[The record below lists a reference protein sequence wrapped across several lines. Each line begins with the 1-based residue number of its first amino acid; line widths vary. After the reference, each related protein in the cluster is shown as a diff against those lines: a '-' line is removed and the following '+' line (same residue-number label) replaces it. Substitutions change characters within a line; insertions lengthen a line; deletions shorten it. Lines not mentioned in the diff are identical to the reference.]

1 MKSEATVAIVVS
13 AEHKKLLVSLKDSLV
28 IRLVDLSQVAFE
40 IQELPDVIRVIVL
53 LNLSKGAKIKKSTLK
68 TRLDRV
74 CASYGC
80 ITMNELDKALKEMSV
95 EGLITEKD
103 DSVQLTSQGQRLGKE
118 WESLLLKKEPIME
131 VVAGLV
137 DGSITSLVV
146 ILSAFIAT
154 FTAST
159 SFLGNPKTVVFA
171 AFLTLSAVAITN
183 FSSFLLGGITEDL
196 ADIMTLQNL
205 MNYSLSDIPDK
216 KERDKS
222 LLLVQK
228 LFTLLGKQIHRS
240 NLYAAVICGTTTFL
254 AGIIP
259 IATYLALPPIYNIV
273 ASLIVVTAISGV
285 FLARYRSKKT
295 RVNWKITLAETLTI
309 VIIATVASL
318 ILGVA

>member
-1 MKSEATVAIVVS
+1 
-13 AEHKKLLVSLKDSLV
+13 
-28 IRLVDLSQVAFE
+28 VAFE

-53 LNLSKGAKIKKSTLK
+53 LNLSKGAKIKKATLK
-68 TRLDRV
+68 DRVDRV
-74 CASYGC
+74 CVNYAC
-80 ITMNELDKALKEMSV
+80 IEMNELDKALKEMSA
-95 EGLITEKD
+95 EGLTAEKD
-103 DSVQLTSQGQRLGKE
+103 GMVQLTAQGQRLGKE

-146 ILSAFIAT
+146 ILSAFLAT
-154 FTAST
+154 LT
-159 SFLGNPKTVVFA
+159 GNVTYFGSYKTIVFA
-171 AFLTLSAVAITN
+171 ALLTLSAVAVTN

-222 LLLVQK
+222 LMLVQK
-228 LFTLLGKQIHRS
+228 LFTLLGKEIHRS
-240 NLYAAVICGTTTFL
+240 NLYGAIISGTTTFL

-259 IATYLALPPIYNIV
+259 IATYLALPPVYNIV
-273 ASLIVVTAISGV
+273 VSLIVVAVISGV

-295 RVNWKITLAETLTI
+295 RVNWKITLAETIAI
-309 VIIATVASL
+309 VIIATVVSL
-318 ILGVA
+318 LLGALPS

>member
-1 MKSEATVAIVVS
+1 
-13 AEHKKLLVSLKDSLV
+13 L
-28 IRLVDLSQVAFE
+28 AFE
-40 IQELPDVIRVIVL
+40 IQELPDVIRVVVL

-68 TRLDRV
+68 NRIDRV
-74 CASYGC
+74 CVNYAC
-80 ITMNELDKALKEMSV
+80 IEMNELDKALKEMSN

-103 DSVQLTSQGQRLGKE
+103 EIVQLTAQGQRLGKE
-118 WESLLLKKEPIME
+118 WENLLLKKEPIME

-154 FTAST
+154 FTAT
-159 SFLGNPKTVVFA
+159 SIFHDLRTVIFT

-196 ADIMTLQNL
+196 NDIMTLQNL

-222 LLLVQK
+222 LMLVQK
-228 LFTLLGKQIHRS
+228 LFTLLSKQIHRS
-240 NLYAAVICGTTTFL
+240 NLYAAVICGTTTFI
-254 AGIIP
+254 AGIVP
-259 IATYLALPPIYNIV
+259 IATYLLLPPIYNITV
-273 ASLIVVTAISGV
+273 SLILVAVISGV

-295 RVNWKITLAETLTI
+295 RVNWKITLMETVAI

-318 ILGVA
+318 LLGGV

>member
-1 MKSEATVAIVVS
+1 
-13 AEHKKLLVSLKDSLV
+13 
-28 IRLVDLSQVAFE
+28 VAFE

-53 LNLSKGAKIKKSTLK
+53 LNLSKGTKIKKSTLK
-68 TRLDRV
+68 ARIDRV
-74 CASYGC
+74 CLNYAC
-80 ITMNELDKALKEMSV
+80 IDMGELDKALAEMNT
-95 EGLITEKD
+95 EGLIRLQGD
-103 DSVQLTSQGQRLGKE
+103 YVQLTEQGQKLGKE

-154 FTAST
+154 LTTTST
-159 SFLGNPKTVVFA
+159 FLSNHAAVVFA

-240 NLYAAVICGTTTFL
+240 NLYAAIICGTTTFI

-259 IATYLALPPIYNIV
+259 IAAYLLLPPIYNIV
-273 ASLIVVTAISGV
+273 TSLVLVTAIVGI
-285 FLARYRSKKT
+285 FLVRYRSKKT
-295 RVNWKITLAETLTI
+295 RVNWKITLAETVVI

-318 ILGVA
+318 ILGAA

>member
-1 MKSEATVAIVVS
+1 M
-13 AEHKKLLVSLKDSLV
+13 
-28 IRLVDLSQVAFE
+28 AFE
-40 IQELPDVIRVIVL
+40 IQELPDVIRIIVL
-53 LNLSKGAKIKKSTLK
+53 LNIRKGARVKKLTLK
-68 TRLDRV
+68 NRIDRV
-74 CASYGC
+74 CSSYGC
-80 ITMNELDKALKEMSV
+80 IDMAEFEKALKEMAT
-95 EGLITEKD
+95 EGLITEKG
-103 DSVQLTSQGQRLGKE
+103 DSVLLTTQGQRLSKE

-131 VVAGLV
+131 IVAGLV

-154 FTAST
+154 FTSAS
-159 SFLGNPKTVVFA
+159 SFLGNQSAVIFA

-222 LLLVQK
+222 LLLVHK
-228 LFTLLGKQIHRS
+228 LFTVLGKEIHRS
-240 NLYAAVICGTTTFL
+240 NIYAAVICGTTTFI

-259 IATYLALPPIYNIV
+259 IAAYLLLPPYFNIIV
-273 ASLIVVTAISGV
+273 SLVLVSSIVGI
-285 FLARYRSKKT
+285 FLVRYRSKKT
-295 RVNWKITLAETLTI
+295 RVNWKITLAETLVI

-318 ILGVA
+318 LLGAA

>member
-1 MKSEATVAIVVS
+1 M
-13 AEHKKLLVSLKDSLV
+13 
-28 IRLVDLSQVAFE
+28 
-40 IQELPDVIRVIVL
+40 PDVIRVIVL

-68 TRLDRV
+68 NKIDRV
-74 CASYGC
+74 CVSYTC
-80 ITMNELDKALKEMSV
+80 IDMAELDKALKEMNA
-95 EGLITEKD
+95 EGLIREEGEF
-103 DSVQLTSQGQRLGKE
+103 VQLTPQGQKLGKE

-137 DGSITSLVV
+137 DGSVTSLVV

-154 FTAST
+154 LTASST
-159 SFLGNPKTVVFA
+159 FLGTRNAVIFA

-240 NLYAAVICGTTTFL
+240 NLYAAIICGTTTFI
-254 AGIIP
+254 AGVIP
-259 IATYLALPPIYNIV
+259 IATYLVLPLYYNIII
-273 ASLIVVTAISGV
+273 SLILVSAIVGV
-285 FLARYRSKKT
+285 FLVRYRSKKT
-295 RVNWKITLAETLTI
+295 RVHWKVTLSETLAI
-309 VIIATVASL
+309 VVIATVASL
-318 ILGVA
+318 LLGSA

>member
-1 MKSEATVAIVVS
+1 VS
-13 AEHKKLLVSLKDSLV
+13 
-28 IRLVDLSQVAFE
+28 FE

-53 LNLSKGAKIKKSTLK
+53 LNLTKGTKLKKSTLK
-68 TRLDRV
+68 NRIDRV
-74 CASYGC
+74 CVSYAC
-80 ITMNELDKALKEMSV
+80 IDMAEMDKALKEMAS
-95 EGLITEKD
+95 EKLIEEKGEYL
-103 DSVQLTSQGQRLGKE
+103 QLTSQGQKMGKE

-137 DGSITSLVV
+137 DGSVTSLVV

-154 FTAST
+154 LTTTST
-159 SFLGNPKTVVFA
+159 FLGSTAAVVFA

-228 LFTLLGKQIHRS
+228 LFTLLSKEIHRS
-240 NLYAAVICGTTTFL
+240 NVYAAIICGTTTFA

-259 IATYLALPPIYNIV
+259 IAAYLLLPPILNIV
-273 ASLIVVTAISGV
+273 VSLVLVTTIVGV
-285 FLARYRSKKT
+285 FLVRYRSKKT
-295 RVNWKITLAETLTI
+295 RVNWKVTLAETFAI
-309 VIIATVASL
+309 VVIATIASL
-318 ILGVA
+318 ILGAA